1 MEFNLAQVIDAIATA
16 QPERI
21 ALVHQRRD
29 YSFAEFVD
37 RFRRLGSVIAD
48 AGLGCTTERSELAG
62 HVSGQSHVA
71 LYLNNG
77 PEYLE
82 SMLGAWA
89 SRTASFNVNHRY
101 VADELRYLFNDSGAK
116 AVVFHSA
123 YAPTLAEVLP
133 DLPNIELLLQ
143 VADDSG
149 NDLLPGAIDYHAA
162 LDAATPI
169 DLSSCSADD
178 LYILYTGGTTGMPK
192 GVLWRQADFF
202 VGALGGS
209 NRRAQREFESMDEV
223 VAGARRR
230 EIRWLTSAPFMHG
243 AAQWIA
249 LQALT
254 MGHTVVLPDV
264 ADRYDPASVL
274 EVCDRENVQYLQIVG
289 DAFARP
295 LLDALEAGAP
305 KPAALETIISGG
317 AVLHAELK
325 GRLIEGFGVTIRD
338 SIGSSETGVQGSNV
352 SAGEKASTGNFVP
365 SPGSTVVSEAFD
377 SVLEPG
383 HEGIGW
389 FAMGGRVPLGYLG
402 DGDKTARTFPVIDG
416 ARMAVPGDRA
426 RLLEDGQIE
435 VLGRDSVTIN
445 SGGEKIF
452 AEEVENAVK
461 THSSVYDAVV
471 CGRPSERWG
480 NEVVAIV
487 QLAAGESFDERGII
501 DACAGHLA
509 RYKWPKVV
517 VCVDLVARS
526 PAGKPDYRW
535 AKTIA
540 EEHAAQAVGPG
551 HDNG

>member
-1 MEFNLAQVIDAIATA
+1 VEFNLAQVIDAIAAA
-16 QPERI
+16 QPERV
-21 ALVHQRRD
+21 AMVHDRREHT
-29 YSFAEFVD
+29 FPEFVD
-37 RFRRLGSVIAD
+37 RYRRLGSVIAA
-48 AGLGCTTERSELAG
+48 AGLGCGTERSELAG
-62 HVSGQSHVA
+62 HETGQSHIA

-82 SMLGAWA
+82 AMLGAWA

-116 AVVFHSA
+116 AVIYHSC

-133 DLPNIELLLQ
+133 DLTEIELLIQ

-149 NDLLPGAIDYHAA
+149 NALLPGAIDYHDAVRAA
-162 LDAATPI
+162 EPI
-169 DLSSCSADD
+169 DLSGCLPDD

-209 NRRAQREFESMDEV
+209 NRREGRDFESMEEV
-223 VAGARRR
+223 VAAASRR

-254 MGHTVVLPDV
+254 MGHTVVLPDIG
-264 ADRYDPASVL
+264 DRYDPKSVL

-295 LLDALEAGAP
+295 LLDALAAGAP
-305 KPAALETIISGG
+305 IPAALETIISGG
-317 AVLHAELK
+317 AVLHAEVKTQLQ
-325 GRLIEGFGVTIRD
+325 EGFGVTIRD

-352 SAGEKASTGNFVP
+352 SAGAKASTGDFEP
-365 SPGSTVVSEAFD
+365 SPGSTVVNETFD
-377 SVLEPG
+377 AVHAPG

-402 DGDKTARTFPVIDG
+402 DGEKTVRTFPVIDG
-416 ARMAVPGDRA
+416 SRMAVPGDRA
-426 RLLEDGQIE
+426 RLLADGRIE

-461 THSSVYDAVV
+461 THPAVYDAVV

-480 NEVVAIV
+480 SEVVAIV
-487 QLAAGESFDERGII
+487 QMTDGHSFDERAII
-501 DACAGHLA
+501 DACDGILA
-509 RYKWPKVV
+509 RYKWPKAV
-517 VCVDLVARS
+517 VCVDRVVRS

-535 AKTIA
+535 AKETAQSAAGA
-540 EEHAAQAVGPG
+540 ERAS
-551 HDNG
+551 